1 MKTGEKS
8 SVETSSRPTTPPC
21 ATAKVTDNDLVI
33 PDIKILNYS
42 YHTPEKKPFELND
55 PVEVLP
61 THLTPTPDLDPFFT
75 DESDQIHCQQ
85 LIQNLNPFPIKCS
98 EQWLKDNFRQF
109 KRVVNVLDLTRVKV
123 LTNMWLQDGKEHT
136 FPAKTPEDNHP
147 PGVRSRLDKDFE
159 CEELIKKIET
169 EKKEDIFSSLNCDI
183 SKIISSPERKSIVK
197 SLKRVSSSL
206 MTCQKL
212 YASHFVRYE
221 KQETEM
227 FNKIMNL
234 KMIEEEYS
242 QKNLDLNI
250 DVAKLK
256 AEVEKLRFQM
266 RQKNVH
272 ESNLRKTFLSQK
284 KELKTLN
291 ENKILKLENDNIKL
305 RSSATDGK
313 NNKKLENDKLKDTI
327 KSTKAQH
334 KDQLRIKEI
343 LISDQNSTIKSLN
356 AKIINLEKTVEKLN
370 SKFVDYQH
378 QSASNLA
385 KLECKKELI
394 VIKEKQKKSVD
405 VYDQVRRLRA
415 SAINSTIQYRTVSY
429 SIVPVAIPININII

>member
-1 MKTGEKS
+1 
-8 SVETSSRPTTPPC
+8 
-21 ATAKVTDNDLVI
+21 
-33 PDIKILNYS
+33 
-42 YHTPEKKPFELND
+42 
-55 PVEVLP
+55 
-61 THLTPTPDLDPFFT
+61 
-75 DESDQIHCQQ
+75 
-85 LIQNLNPFPIKCS
+85 
-98 EQWLKDNFRQF
+98 
-109 KRVVNVLDLTRVKV
+109 
-123 LTNMWLQDGKEHT
+123 MWLQDGKEHT
-136 FPAKTPEDNHP
+136 FPAKTPEDNYP

-159 CEELIKKIET
+159 CEELIKKIES

-334 KDQLRIKEI
+334 KNQLRIKEI

-394 VIKEKQKKSVD
+394 VIKEKQKKSAD
-405 VYDQVRRLRA
+405 HKKRKEIARDKEHQKRKLHD
-415 SAINSTIQYRTVSY
+415 AINMHHHDYMSFP
-429 SIVPVAIPININII
+429 SIGISIII